1 MIGITEAA
9 NALEAARDLLE
20 AEQITATF
28 RTRDGDVKLIV
39 DQDGLT
45 VEVDGVQVPMREHV
59 A

>member
-20 AEQITATF
+20 AEQVTATACSS
-28 RTRDGDVKLIV
+28 
-39 DQDGLT
+39 
-45 VEVDGVQVPMREHV
+45 PSM